1 MLLKG
6 KHGRMSTVEM
16 STCESVDVDIL
27 DDLYAQEDGEVYF
40 YPRGTKI
47 HLSVEPQ
54 ALNVIAP
61 PLSSLTAPG
70 AS

>member
-27 DDLYAQEDGEVYF
+27 DDLYAQEDGEVCF

>member
-1 MLLKG
+1 MKG

-16 STCESVDVDIL
+16 SSCESADIDIL
-27 DDLYAQEDGEVYF
+27 DDLYAQEDGEVCF

-47 HLSVEPQ
+47 HLSVEPR

-61 PLSSLTAPG
+61 PTSPLTAPG
-70 AS
+70 AR